1 MAKLRSFTQ
10 AKNSRLPINRRA
22 ENFSSLWR
30 AQSSSRTGI
39 FHVINPY
46 VLYFTLTISATLARV
61 LNRPLLDCSTIVDT
75 IVQQLLSRLFISQD
89 SVKNCAMYQRY
100 YTWSDFYTAQ
110 KMKFSIKNFFSKCDQ
125 IRRKLPIW
133 SHLLKKSL
141 IEKFIFVQCY

>member
-22 ENFSSLWR
+22 ENFSPLWR

-100 YTWSDFYTAQ
+100 THDPTFTLHKKWSFPLRISSVNVT
-110 KMKFSIKNFFSKCDQ
+110 KFAGNYRFGHIYWRN
-125 IRRKLPIW
+125 
-133 SHLLKKSL
+133 H
-141 IEKFIFVQCY
+141 